1 MDTEICMGTEICR
14 YGAHHRSERVPAVT
28 TIDCGAVAG
37 VVPAC
42 QECADAYAR
51 KARGTGQSAAS
62 ASDALAAMRDRERRS
77 G

>member
-1 MDTEICMGTEICR
+1 MDTEVCR
-14 YGAHHRSERVPAVT
+14 YGTDHQSEGVPAVT
-28 TIDCGAVAG
+28 TIDCGAVTG

-51 KARGTGQSAAS
+51 KARGTGQSPAS

-77 G
+77 R

>member
-1 MDTEICMGTEICR
+1 METEVCR
-14 YGAHHRSERVPAVT
+14 YGDHHQSDGVPAVT

-51 KARGTGQSAAS
+51 KARGTGQSPAS
-62 ASDALAAMRDRERRS
+62 ASDALAAMRDRQRRS